1 MNNLFKELIDLLNKE
16 FKKFDLEEVVQL
28 NLSKMP
34 EFDMQIN
41 NLVKHN
47 KADFFNNLQKNIIEI
62 INSTNFFQPVEE
74 NELGFLNLM
83 FNHNVLIKH
92 LTNEQSNFSN
102 DNPQKIIFDYGGPNI
117 GKPLHVGHMRTL
129 NIGRSLYN
137 IHSFIGN
144 DVISDIHLGDW
155 GMPIAQIIT
164 YLENESININSLDS
178 SQLEIIYPK
187 ASEQYKDNEKFKIR
201 AQEINKLL
209 NDNDS
214 ELLEIW
220 SAIKDI
226 SIKNLEENFL
236 ILNHSFDFWLGESDV
251 NELIPEMIDTL
262 YKNKKII
269 DDSGALISAED
280 TDPKILI
287 TKSDGSYLYIT
298 TDLATVL
305 YRQNNI
311 GYDKAFY
318 IVDNRQSLHF
328 KQLFDS
334 IKYFEFNNLYHEHI
348 AYGTL
353 NDSAGNPFK
362 TRDGG
367 TKPLSEL
374 FEDTYQYIKKINSDL
389 EDSTIKQLVNSVL
402 TFSDLITNRKTDY
415 MFDLEKFTNVNGKTG
430 IYVQYA
436 QVRAKKLQQSI
447 ALQNKEFKSL
457 VLSEVDKQLL
467 SKLFMFSYFLEQS
480 STLNEPHHLANYLYD
495 ISNSFN
501 QFYEYEKISEIKDV
515 NHLSCKLYLVNL
527 FLTTSQN
534 VMFCLG
540 MKPVKKM

>member
-1 MNNLFKELIDLLNKE
+1 MNNLFNKLTDLLNNE
-16 FKKFDLEEVVQL
+16 FEKFDLDEAIKL

-41 NLVKHN
+41 NLVKYN
-47 KADFFNNLQKNIIEI
+47 KSDFFNSLQKNIIEI
-62 INSTNFFQPVEE
+62 IDSTNYFLPVEK
-74 NELGFLNLM
+74 NEIGFLNLV
-83 FNHNVLIKH
+83 FNHSNLIKH
-92 LTNEQSNFSN
+92 ITNKKN
-102 DNPQKIIFDYGGPNI
+102 DFEIDNREKIIFDYGGPNI

-144 DVISDIHLGDW
+144 NVVSDIHLGDW

-164 YLENESININSLDS
+164 YLENQSIDINTLDS
-178 SQLEIIYPK
+178 NQLEIIYPK
-187 ASEQYKDNEKFKIR
+187 ASEQYKISENFKIR

-209 NDNDS
+209 NNNDS
-214 ELLEIW
+214 ELLKIW
-220 SAIKDI
+220 E
-226 SIKNLEENFL
+226 SIKNISKKSLEENFSL
-236 ILNHSFDFWLGESDV
+236 LNHSFDYWLGESDV
-251 NELIPEMIDTL
+251 NELIPEMIESL

-269 DDSGALISAED
+269 NDSGALISAED

-298 TDLATVL
+298 TDLATIL
-305 YRQNNI
+305 YRQKNI
-311 GYDKAFY
+311 GYDKTLY

-334 IKYFEFNNLYHEHI
+334 IKFFEFNNLHHEHI
-348 AYGTL
+348 SYGTL
-353 NDSAGNPFK
+353 NDSDGNPFK

-374 FEDTYQYIKKINSDL
+374 FGETQNYIKNINSDL
-389 EDSTIKQLVNSVL
+389 EESIIKQLTNSVL

-415 MFDLEKFTNVNGKTG
+415 KFDLEKFTNVNGKTG
-430 IYVQYA
+430 IYVQYS

-447 ALQNKEFKSL
+447 SKQKNEIESL
-457 VLSEVDKQLL
+457 VLSDIDKQLL
-467 SKLFMFSYFLEQS
+467 SQLFMFGYFLEQS
-480 STLNEPHHLANYLYD
+480 FLLNEPHHLANYLYD

-501 QFYEYEKISEIKDV
+501 QFYEHEKLSEIENS
-515 NHLSCKLYLVNL
+515 NHLSSKLYLVKL

-540 MKPVKKM
+540 INPVEKM